1 MRGDGSLALIDKL
14 HPGRFKYNSTNE
26 QRDGGLIAEEVAK
39 VDPHLV
45 NFDKDGKPIGVMYID
60 LIPILI
66 SALQEQQKEIEQ
78 LRKP

>member
-1 MRGDGSLALIDKL
+1 
-14 HPGRFKYNSTNE
+14 
-26 QRDGGLIAEEVAK
+26 
-39 VDPHLV
+39 V